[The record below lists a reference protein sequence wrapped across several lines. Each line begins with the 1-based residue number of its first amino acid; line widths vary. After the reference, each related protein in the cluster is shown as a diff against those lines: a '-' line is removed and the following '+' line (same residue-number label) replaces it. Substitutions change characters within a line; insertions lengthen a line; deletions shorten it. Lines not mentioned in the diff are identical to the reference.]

1 MRRYSVQPSDP
12 MIVKSYSFLSFAKNI
27 AKYISKNI
35 SKMLSD
41 KYSQRLLDH
50 AKQSATDETA
60 SKRTIQ

>member
-1 MRRYSVQPSDP
+1 MRRYSVEPSDP
-12 MIVKSYSFLSFAKNI
+12 IFVKSYSFLYFAKNI